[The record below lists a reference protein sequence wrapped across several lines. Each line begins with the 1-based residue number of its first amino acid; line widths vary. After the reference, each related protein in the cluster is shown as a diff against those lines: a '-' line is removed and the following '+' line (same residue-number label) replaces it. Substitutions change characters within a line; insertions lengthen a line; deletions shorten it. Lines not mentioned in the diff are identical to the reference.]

1 MLEVPSRAVSLLKHL
16 RGCHMSFLSPL
27 TRVSARA
34 LVISPLPQQLV
45 SVCWC
50 LWCVLVGQRG
60 IEEGSCTLVQAA
72 GTRAHCHPQGPGC
85 CTQGRVALTT

>member
-60 IEEGSCTLVQAA
+60 IGEGSCTLCRLLVHGLTAIPRALGAA
-72 GTRAHCHPQGPGC
+72 L
-85 CTQGRVALTT
+85 RVESP